1 MKIFVDNKVELAK
14 SSNLLAKKLI
24 QFFRTYDNL
33 ASYEPGNMEY
43 RGRAYS
49 TEVGDILLCT
59 FLARI
64 HQVDLSVRDTG
75 SLLV

>member
-1 MKIFVDNKVELAK
+1 MNILEDNKVGLAK
-14 SSNLLAKKLI
+14 SSNLPPNKLI
-24 QFFRTYDNL
+24 RIFRTYDNL

-59 FLARI
+59 FLVRI
-64 HQVDLSVRDTG
+64 HQVDLSVET
-75 SLLV
+75 LVVF